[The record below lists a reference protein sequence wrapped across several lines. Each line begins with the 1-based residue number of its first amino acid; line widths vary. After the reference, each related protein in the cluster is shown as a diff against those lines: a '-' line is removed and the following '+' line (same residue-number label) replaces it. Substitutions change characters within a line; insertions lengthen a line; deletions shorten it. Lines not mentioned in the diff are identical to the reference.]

1 MPSFIE
7 KAEQLTL
14 PVIALNATV
23 PFPAATFNF
32 EANDEAFAAAA
43 KVAADGNA
51 LVFLVAFSDL
61 AEEKDPTAAHPY
73 YSVGTVAKI
82 KQMLRTP
89 EGQTRIIAEGLTRAT
104 VLRYADQASYIEAEL
119 VCKRIYLPDNGG
131 IRGEAAIHEMIKA
144 LENNLQYLPGNT
156 EELMKTARAYRDP
169 GALADFIA
177 ANALIRGQDKQ
188 AVLECF
194 DPLQRAEILLEILQ
208 EEIEVLRE
216 EALIRRRV
224 NARMNRNQKEYYL
237 REQIKVIQE
246 ELGEGGDVEEYYARI
261 EAAAL
266 PAEVEAKL
274 RKEADRLAKTPF
286 GSAEATVLSNYL
298 DTCLDIPWG
307 KTTKDRTHFPTV
319 QKVLDADHF
328 GLEKVKER
336 ITEYIAAKQFNPEL
350 RNQIICLVGPP
361 GVGKTSIASSIARA
375 MNRKYVR
382 VSLGGVRD
390 EADIR
395 GHRKTYIGA
404 MPGRIISSVIQAG
417 VCNPLILLDEIDKL
431 TRDTHGDPTSAL
443 LEVLDA
449 EQNKSFRDHFVEL
462 PFDLSSCMFLATANT
477 LESIPKP
484 LLDRMEII
492 ELGIYTKREKLSIA
506 KEHLLSKQ
514 LKKHGLSRR
523 LLKITDEALVEL
535 IDYYTK
541 EAGVRHLERAIASL
555 CRKASKK
562 MLADKE
568 KKIVINAS
576 DVASYLGAR
585 KYLPETTGE
594 ENEVGCV
601 NGLAYTELG
610 GTLLKVEV
618 AVLEGTGKI
627 ETTGSLGDVM
637 KESARIAVSYVRSVA
652 REYGIPADFYK
663 TRDIHIHFPEG
674 AVPKDGPSAGVTMVT
689 ALISALSGRAVR
701 RDVAMTG
708 EVSLRG
714 KALPIGGL
722 KEKTMA
728 AYNAGV
734 KTVLIPFENLR
745 DLEELDPLAR
755 ENLNLVPCKTVA
767 DVLDF
772 ALLPITEASP
782 LKKEEPSGEHTHFHI
797 PQNQPSSI
805 GQIRYG
811 KEDI

>member
-104 VLRYADQASYIEAEL
+104 VLRYVDQASYIEAEL

-188 AVLECF
+188 AILECF

-266 PAEVEAKL
+266 PAEVEVKL

-319 QKVLDADHF
+319 QKVLSF
-328 GLEKVKER
+328 KKR
-336 ITEYIAAKQFNPEL
+336 T
-350 RNQIICLVGPP
+350 
-361 GVGKTSIASSIARA
+361 TSSASSERE
-375 MNRKYVR
+375 N
-382 VSLGGVRD
+382 SLL
-390 EADIR
+390 
-395 GHRKTYIGA
+395 KTEHTGFKSENLIFA
-404 MPGRIISSVIQAG
+404 PFFPAPSIS
-417 VCNPLILLDEIDKL
+417 
-431 TRDTHGDPTSAL
+431 
-443 LEVLDA
+443 
-449 EQNKSFRDHFVEL
+449 
-462 PFDLSSCMFLATANT
+462 
-477 LESIPKP
+477 
-484 LLDRMEII
+484 
-492 ELGIYTKREKLSIA
+492 
-506 KEHLLSKQ
+506 LSKVSTSVTEQ
-514 LKKHGLSRR
+514 
-523 LLKITDEALVEL
+523 
-535 IDYYTK
+535 
-541 EAGVRHLERAIASL
+541 
-555 CRKASKK
+555 
-562 MLADKE
+562 
-568 KKIVINAS
+568 
-576 DVASYLGAR
+576 
-585 KYLPETTGE
+585 TT
-594 ENEVGCV
+594 
-601 NGLAYTELG
+601 
-610 GTLLKVEV
+610 
-618 AVLEGTGKI
+618 
-627 ETTGSLGDVM
+627 
-637 KESARIAVSYVRSVA
+637 AVSGRFPPPNGTATKS
-652 REYGIPADFYK
+652 PFFTSK
-663 TRDIHIHFPEG
+663 SPSTRYE
-674 AVPKDGPSAGVTMVT
+674 
-689 ALISALSGRAVR
+689 
-701 RDVAMTG
+701 
-708 EVSLRG
+708 
-714 KALPIGGL
+714 
-722 KEKTMA
+722 
-728 AYNAGV
+728 
-734 KTVLIPFENLR
+734 
-745 DLEELDPLAR
+745 
-755 ENLNLVPCKTVA
+755 
-767 DVLDF
+767 
-772 ALLPITEASP
+772 
-782 LKKEEPSGEHTHFHI
+782 
-797 PQNQPSSI
+797 
-805 GQIRYG
+805 
-811 KEDI
+811 